1 MYKIFTP
8 QSNSNDEFVF
18 IAEWKFKNNEFV
30 KKGDHLLSVET
41 SKVVE
46 EIFSENEGYLEK
58 LYDENSKVKVGEVV
72 GILNDKK
79 KFNLN
84 KNLNNKSIVFTE
96 KAKNLIQKH
105 NLDESLFNS
114 ENIIKEKE
122 VLDYLKKN
130 KKVSL
135 NDEDSDQLIILFKK
149 EEPYHSAIYI
159 KDLGIIDLSLLGSKI
174 TKKEEYNFAGCKC
187 NFFKLKTK
195 NKEEMV
201 NFLKE
206 PAVLTEKIIKKE
218 KSSKGWAMTT
228 ESANYILKFRNSRS
242 KNIEDMNCIEWL
254 VYGLEIGGIQIPED
268 VLTADR
274 LKIWA
279 EKKLIKV
286 DRKNN
291 LEIFQSLY

>member
-1 MYKIFTP
+1 M
-8 QSNSNDEFVF
+8 
-18 IAEWKFKNNEFV
+18 
-30 KKGDHLLSVET
+30 
-41 SKVVE
+41 
-46 EIFSENEGYLEK
+46 
-58 LYDENSKVKVGEVV
+58 
-72 GILNDKK
+72 
-79 KFNLN
+79 
-84 KNLNNKSIVFTE
+84 
-96 KAKNLIQKH
+96 
-105 NLDESLFNS
+105 
-114 ENIIKEKE
+114 
-122 VLDYLKKN
+122 
-130 KKVSL
+130 
-135 NDEDSDQLIILFKK
+135 
-149 EEPYHSAIYI
+149 
-159 KDLGIIDLSLLGSKI
+159 
-174 TKKEEYNFAGCKC
+174 KKEEYNFAGCKC

-254 VYGLEIGGIQIPED
+254 VHGLEIGGIQIPED